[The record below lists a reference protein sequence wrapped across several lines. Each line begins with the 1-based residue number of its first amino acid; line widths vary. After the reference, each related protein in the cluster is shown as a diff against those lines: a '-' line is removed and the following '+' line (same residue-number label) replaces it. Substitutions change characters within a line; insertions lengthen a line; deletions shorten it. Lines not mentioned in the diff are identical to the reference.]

1 MSAAS
6 TPTPSES
13 TPKLQQVTSA
23 LPITSLSFLPS
34 THISESLLL
43 SGEGP
48 ICKFYSPSTAQ
59 LLHTR
64 RIFSRE
70 AIRGIA
76 FEDSVFSSSPAPA
89 PLNHGDEEEAEVE
102 GGNRRIV
109 FWGGH
114 RIVVATLQELIG
126 DSPITSASAS
136 LANLPPTVIP
146 SSTMGSYTDA
156 QVLMETPVKDYVH
169 HAFFI
174 SRLGGS
180 LVGVVTSHNLLLLY
194 DPDAR
199 KWVSEKDMGERCILY
214 SATGVYVPSESGE
227 GGSVVV
233 AAGTVFGEILVWS
246 APIDPPLPPVSE
258 SPPGAHSRTH
268 SVDSEA
274 WTELA
279 SDSEG
284 EGWEELTK
292 STVLGSRAGTPKGH
306 PRNKNRAVELQ
317 YRLKGHEGSIFGVDI
332 SPRYDSGDRKR
343 YLVSCSDDRTV
354 RVWDISRVDQN
365 DEDGEVDGKLAESLA
380 WDELG
385 VDELRGTGFT
395 SVEGT
400 KGKEGPKSDCVAIGW
415 GHQARIWNCRFLQKL
430 STSSSSIHPMINIV
444 TTSEDLTSKIWGY
457 NADLMTSTASL
468 KPQNTQSV
476 VELLCLSSTLLH
488 SGKNVFALAIA
499 ENHKLLATGGH
510 DGRIAI
516 VSYDTGDGDPD
527 EERYEWELDAP
538 GNENVEMELEAI
550 ERNLAGLNITRA
562 RASLDK
568 TESSGGK
575 PKPSAD
581 QFRNYA
587 VVDSNRY
594 IVCTSKGYLAMY
606 TFPTSKCPG
615 RNSTPTAGGWRTL
628 GQWVNLGGVSSVAVW
643 QGVGLVAAQDRT
655 GMVGIID
662 LDDFGDGGDEEG
674 YDLKGKKGRWWQAG
688 DGNPGLMFCGRHDD
702 LFYLLT
708 TSLLTPEV
716 RLHLFPDPRVSSPSI
731 RNSPNPPPR
740 TKTIIL
746 CPSPNFHSVTS
757 YHLDFA
763 QGLLFL
769 GSRSGVL
776 CVFDVWSGVD
786 TDVMLNPLES
796 WKGWCDKDAITEI
809 MAYPTQAGGVARQQ
823 QEGGDPR
830 TQTFAPTPA
839 RTGLTRSSRILTTGR
854 NGVYAILDV
863 LLTPNAGSE
872 TSTSQITLTKL
883 HIKKLLNGGSI
894 EGAYHRIPS
903 GGGGGSI
910 GDLLVYGF
918 RGKSFFVWNE
928 TRGYEVLS
936 EECGGGHRSWVFHPT
951 REGEGVGWFTW
962 TQAGR
967 MYVLRAKKA
976 RRALLQIGGHGRE
989 IKALAISPAPIGGG
1003 NKLIATGAE
1012 DTLIRL
1018 SVLRTEKTEKGK
1030 VVLGLKGVAVFKR
1043 HTTGVQH
1050 LEWSGCGKYL
1060 FSSGGVE
1067 EFYIWR
1073 VRRLNDPTGN
1083 KNKDAVGVVCEAA
1096 CPVQSVV
1103 PDLRILGF
1111 DVSTVG
1117 VPWTEEGR
1125 GKAFLISMVYS
1136 DSSIKVWLYD
1146 PSGKTFRIVVQGRY
1160 KTSCLCQVKHFIHR
1174 RELTNLAANGYTEQH
1189 STVGTYDSMFL
1200 LFVAGT
1206 DGYVTVYDITT
1217 SLRKAGISVTP
1228 LGATFP
1234 VSGEGPSGHGEG
1246 SLNPQPL
1253 PELIA
1258 RPDLLTSPPP
1268 PTQLLPS
1275 PPMEGWT
1282 MKVHQSSV
1290 KSMEIFSLDVSASG
1304 SVGNRF
1310 GGYERPPY
1318 QAPWGGEGTGKV
1330 SVVMLTGGDDTAFVC
1345 SVFTITTWVEIGG
1358 DAGEHHHHQGGN
1370 GYHKQTTTWV
1380 LQNVPEAHTSAI
1392 TGVTRVKKGK
1402 MRWSGDVD
1410 AAPVKE
1416 VSLGVVSVGVDR
1428 VVKGWDVGLLMGVES
1443 EVKVK
1448 VEERREVKG
1457 YSPVADISGVREL
1470 GEGLEGGRS
1479 GEVGARVVVVGVGVD
1494 VWDVVV

>member
-1 MSAAS
+1 MSTIT
-6 TPTPSES
+6 TPES
-13 TPKLQQVTSA
+13 TPKLQQVAST

-34 THISESLLL
+34 THISESILL

-76 FEDSVFSSSPAPA
+76 FEDHVFSFSPATIP
-89 PLNHGDEEEAEVE
+89 PNDGDEGEAEVE
-102 GGNRRIV
+102 AENRRIV

-114 RIVVATLQELIG
+114 RIVVSTLQKLIE
-126 DSPITSASAS
+126 DSPTTSAAAS
-136 LANLPPTVIP
+136 LANLPPTVTP
-146 SSTMGSYTDA
+146 NSAMGSYADE
-156 QVLMETPVKDYVH
+156 QGLKETPVKDYVH

-174 SRLGGS
+174 PRLGGS

-194 DPDAR
+194 DPNAR
-199 KWVSEKDMGERCILY
+199 KWVGEKDIGERCILY
-214 SATGVYVPSESGE
+214 SAVGVYVPDESGE
-227 GGSVVV
+227 GGRVVV

-246 APIDPPLPPVSE
+246 APIDPPSPLVSEPVS
-258 SPPGAHSRTH
+258 SKHSRTH
-268 SVDSEA
+268 SVDSET

-306 PRNKNRAVELQ
+306 PRKRKGTVELH

-332 SPRYDSGDRKR
+332 SPRYGSENCKR

-354 RVWDISRVDQN
+354 RVWDISRVDQSE
-365 DEDGEVDGKLAESLA
+365 EDGERDGMLAESLA
-380 WDELG
+380 WDELD

-395 SVEGT
+395 PA
-400 KGKEGPKSDCVAIGW
+400 KGAKRKEGPKSDCVAIGW
-415 GHQARIWNCRFLQKL
+415 GHQARVWNCRFLQQL
-430 STSSSSIHPMINIV
+430 STSSSSSQPTVNIV
-444 TTSEDLTSKIWGY
+444 TTSEDLTSRVWGY
-457 NADLMTSTASL
+457 NADSAASTTYM
-468 KPQNTQSV
+468 KPQNALPVT
-476 VELLCLSSTLLH
+476 ELLCLSTTVLH
-488 SGKNVFALAIA
+488 NGKNVFALAIA

-510 DGRIAI
+510 DGRIAV
-516 VSYDTGDGDPD
+516 VSYDTGDGDPN

-550 ERNLAGLNITRA
+550 ERNFSELNITRA
-562 RASLDK
+562 RASLGK
-568 TESSGGK
+568 TENTGGK
-575 PKPSAD
+575 SKTPAD

-606 TFPTSKCPG
+606 TFPTSMSSS
-615 RNSTPTAGGWRTL
+615 RTSTPAAGGWRTL
-628 GQWVNLGGVSSVAVW
+628 GQWDNLGGVSSVAAW
-643 QGVGLVAAQDRT
+643 QGAGLVAAQDRA

-688 DGNPGLMFCGRHDD
+688 DSNPGPMFCGRHDD

-708 TSLLTPEV
+708 SSLLTPEI
-716 RLHLFPDPRVSSPSI
+716 RLHLFPDPRISSPSI

-746 CPSPNFHSVTS
+746 CPPPNFHSMTS

-776 CVFDVWSGVD
+776 SAFDVWSGVD
-786 TDVMLNPLES
+786 ADVMLNPLES
-796 WKGWCDKDAITEI
+796 WKGWCDKDSITEI
-809 MAYPTQAGGVARQQ
+809 LAYTTQAAGIIRQQ
-823 QEGGDPR
+823 HDGRDLR
-830 TQTFAPTPA
+830 MQTFATIPA
-839 RTGLTRSSRILTTGR
+839 ITGLARSSRIITTGR
-854 NGVYAILDV
+854 NGVYAILDIS
-863 LLTPNAGSE
+863 LTPNGGSE
-872 TSTSQITLTKL
+872 TSTRRITLTRL
-883 HIKKLLNGGSI
+883 HIKRLLNGGSI
-894 EGAYHRIPS
+894 EGAYHRIP
-903 GGGGGSI
+903 GGSAAGNI
-910 GDLLVYGF
+910 GDFLVYGF

-936 EECGGGHRSWVFHPT
+936 EECGGGHRSWVFHPI
-951 REGEGVGWFTW
+951 REGEGVGWFAW

-967 MYVLRAKKA
+967 MYVLRAK
-976 RRALLQIGGHGRE
+976 RAKRTLLQLGGHGRE
-989 IKALAISPAPIGGG
+989 IKALAISPAPMGGG
-1003 NKLIATGAE
+1003 NKFIATGAE

-1018 SVLRTEKTEKGK
+1018 SVLRTEKTEKGR
-1030 VVLGLKGVAVFKR
+1030 VGLGLKGVAVFKR

-1050 LEWSGCGKYL
+1050 LVWSGCGEYL

-1067 EFYIWR
+1067 EFYVWR
-1073 VRRLNDPTGN
+1073 VRRLNNATGN
-1083 KNKDAVGVVCEAA
+1083 KGKDLVGVVCEAE

-1103 PDLRILGF
+1103 PDLRIMGL

-1146 PSGKTFRIVVQGRY
+1146 PNGKTFRILVKGRY
-1160 KTSCLCQVKHFIHR
+1160 KTSCLLQVKHFIHR
-1174 RELTNLAANGYTEQH
+1174 IAVEKHGGYIEQY
-1189 STVGTYDSMFL
+1189 GTIGTQHDSMFL

-1217 SLRKAGISVTP
+1217 SLRRAGISVTP
-1228 LGATFP
+1228 SGAMLSA
-1234 VSGEGPSGHGEG
+1234 SGGSASDNGE
-1246 SLNPQPL
+1246 SSPNPQPL

-1275 PPMEGWT
+1275 PPKEGWT
-1282 MKVHQSSV
+1282 IKVHQSSV
-1290 KSMEIFSLDVSASG
+1290 KSMEILPLDVGASG
-1304 SVGNRF
+1304 SGENKLGEYGRF
-1310 GGYERPPY
+1310 PY
-1318 QAPWGGEGTGKV
+1318 QPPWGMAGEGAGKV
-1330 SVVMLTGGDDTAFVC
+1330 AVVVLTGGDDTAFAC
-1345 SVFTITTWVEIGG
+1345 SVFTVTTWAEIR
-1358 DAGEHHHHQGGN
+1358 DAEEHHASSGR
-1370 GYHKQTTTWV
+1370 HKQTTTWV
-1380 LQNVPEAHTSAI
+1380 LRDVPEAHASTI
-1392 TGVTRVKKGK
+1392 TGVTAVRKGK

-1410 AAPVKE
+1410 AEPVKE

-1428 VVKGWDVGLLMGVES
+1428 VVKGWDVGLLTGVGS
-1443 EVKVK
+1443 EVRVK
-1448 VEERREVKG
+1448 VEERREMRG
-1457 YSPVADISGVREL
+1457 YSPVADISGAGSL
-1470 GEGLEGGRS
+1470 GEISGGLESGRD

-1494 VWDVVV
+1494 VWDVVL